1 MTKEVGGCHVCIQ
14 LVISNVTT
22 KDKLEAAIEEIADA
36 IADNPWLGLDGAVE
50 RLISAYE
57 ELRYVPD

>member
-1 MTKEVGGCHVCIQ
+1 MAKEVGGCHVCIQ

-22 KDKLEAAIEEIADA
+22 KEKLEAAIEEIADTVA
-36 IADNPWLGLDGAVE
+36 EYPWLELDEAVE

>member
-1 MTKEVGGCHVCIQ
+1 MSKQTGGCHVCIQ

-22 KDKLEAAIEEIADA
+22 KEKLEAVIEEIADA
-36 IADNPWLGLDGAVE
+36 IADNPWLGLDDAAE
-50 RLISAYE
+50 RLIAAYE